1 MTLLE
6 TGRLGFLLH
15 RCPTFSLPLPL
26 PLPLPRFLL
35 LFDFV
40 PSPFLAFPFVALLFV
55 AVLLV
60 DLDVL
65 SPFGLVVVVV
75 VVVVVSK
82 IQ

>member
-15 RCPTFSLPLPL
+15 RCPTFS
-26 PLPLPRFLL
+26 LPLPRFLL

-65 SPFGLVVVVV
+65 SPFGLPVV